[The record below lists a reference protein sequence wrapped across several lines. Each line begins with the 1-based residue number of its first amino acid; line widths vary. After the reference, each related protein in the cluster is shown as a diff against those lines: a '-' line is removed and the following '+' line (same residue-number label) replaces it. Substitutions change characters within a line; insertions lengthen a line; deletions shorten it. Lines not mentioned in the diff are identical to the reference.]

1 MAGSTKLILRM
12 KSASAG
18 AYYTC
23 QVHVM
28 DENKNKNGK
37 GVVEYKVHHENYNK
51 YVEVA
56 SGLVRNKE
64 HSIRCGR
71 NNEASWGSTII
82 YGVEIDDEGDL
93 LPAVDPNADNT
104 MLRFEAI
111 GDR

>member
-1 MAGSTKLILRM
+1 MTGSTKLSMRI

-23 QVHVM
+23 RVRVVDDDDENGKDGVEYQVHH
-28 DENKNKNGK
+28 DNTND
-37 GVVEYKVHHENYNK
+37 

-56 SGLVRNKE
+56 SGLVPTKE

-82 YGVEIDDEGDL
+82 YGVELDDEGEL
-93 LPAVDPNADNT
+93 LPVVDPNADNT